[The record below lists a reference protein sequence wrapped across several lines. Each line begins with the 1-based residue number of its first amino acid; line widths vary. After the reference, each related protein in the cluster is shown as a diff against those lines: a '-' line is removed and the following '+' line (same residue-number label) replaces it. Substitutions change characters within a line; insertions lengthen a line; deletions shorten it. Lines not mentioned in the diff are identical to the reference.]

1 MTLSPGFIAPRFQAS
16 IIVTAAAA
24 LAMFLSPIIANHAAA
39 AVEHAAEIGPWE
51 YRWGDSP
58 RDAQD
63 RPLWS
68 LENKDGAWRPA
79 LKRVDP
85 PGRNGNDTLWM
96 RALLSGKKTADPAV
110 YFDCV
115 LYNFE
120 AYHRGTMVYRFGAVS
135 PGNERRFQGRPWH
148 IVPLADDFDGTYLY
162 LRIYSFD
169 SHIGIPGTV
178 RIGSRPELRSGIIEA
193 DFWRAAISVMF
204 LLGGLMAAV
213 LYARWR
219 DDRAILGFAS
229 SLILLGI
236 WNIAN
241 SRIKLIYLH
250 GPIFWLYAEHASL
263 YLSPVALGF
272 FLEQLFGRGPFSA
285 IRRGWQALLACAAVS
300 LTVSAFNPFWLRAYT
315 LRPFQVLIALY
326 LVIMGGMIIRE
337 AWRGDIDA
345 RIVAAGLA
353 VAIAFALYD
362 IGISFLGLSFTLSKI
377 SYWGSLVFIFSLAM
391 VLDRRIRVIPAKIM
405 TFTAGRSGP
414 AAGSRHHQGTGGRE
428 TPPAITPEIRDKL
441 DRVIDYLRGH
451 YTEDISREGLA
462 GLVDMNHDYL
472 GKMFILYT
480 GKKIG
485 AFISE
490 LRINM
495 AADLLASTDRS
506 IVTIAF
512 EAGFESLSTFYRV
525 FQRKTGL
532 SPTAYRERFGE
543 KQGTN

>member
-1 MTLSPGFIAPRFQAS
+1 MTSFPVFIAPKVRAA
-16 IIVTAAAA
+16 IIRTAAAA
-24 LAMFLSPIIANHAAA
+24 LALFLLSTHEGRAFAAA
-39 AVEHAAEIGPWE
+39 EHDGKIGPWE

-58 RDAQD
+58 RDAEGK
-63 RPLWS
+63 PLWA
-68 LENKDGAWRPA
+68 LKDKGGAWHPA
-79 LKRVDP
+79 PKGVDP
-85 PGRNGNDTLWM
+85 PGKNGNEILWM
-96 RALLSGKKTADPAV
+96 RAHMSGEKTADPAV

-135 PGNERRFQGRPWH
+135 PGNERRFRGRPWH
-148 IVPLADDFDGTYLY
+148 IVPLEDDFDGTYLY

-169 SHIGIPGTV
+169 SHIGIPGTI
-178 RIGSRPELRSGIIEA
+178 RIASRPEHRSGIIEA
-193 DFWRAAISVMF
+193 DFWRAAISLMF
-204 LLGGLMAAV
+204 LLAGLMAAV

-229 SLILLGI
+229 SLILMGL

-241 SRIKLIYLH
+241 SRIKLVYLPD
-250 GPIFWLYAEHASL
+250 PIFWLYAEHASL
-263 YLSPVALGF
+263 YLTPVAIGF

-285 IRRGWQALLACAAVS
+285 IRRGWQALLVCAVIS
-300 LTVSAFNPFWLRAYT
+300 LAVSAFNPYWLRAYT
-315 LRPFQVLIALY
+315 LRPYQVLMAFY
-326 LVIMGGMIIRE
+326 LVIMCGMIIRE

-377 SYWGSLVFIFSLAM
+377 SYWGSLVFIFSLGV

-405 TFTAGRSGP
+405 TFTAGRTGP
-414 AAGSRHHQGTGGRE
+414 AAGSGQRQGPVGRE
-428 TPPAITPEIRDKL
+428 ASPAITPEIREKL

-495 AADLLASTDRS
+495 AADLLTSTDRS

-525 FQRKTGL
+525 FQKKTGL
-532 SPTAYRERFGE
+532 SPTAYRERFRSI
-543 KQGTN
+543 QGSD